1 MVVAQDREDED
12 EGEDEGNGEKDENED
27 EVGMN
32 VETDENRMQGVESI
46 IVGND
51 IWRDN
56 PHTKSYETLVPNLL
70 ETAGTSPFREGGGEA
85 IRPSIRYT
93 AASTWE

>member
-12 EGEDEGNGEKDENED
+12 EGEDEGNGEKDEYED

-32 VETDENRMQGVESI
+32 VETNENRMQGVESI

-51 IWRDN
+51 I
-56 PHTKSYETLVPNLL
+56 
-70 ETAGTSPFREGGGEA
+70 
-85 IRPSIRYT
+85 
-93 AASTWE
+93 